1 MRRNEYTITVKNGY
15 FGNTAISAVRLDNNI
30 SIYHF
35 TLSGKD
41 VFPGCTYQVQYERP
55 DGVSAIAV
63 PETQSFGS
71 DGTLTLDWIPSGD
84 LFAVSGTGK
93 IKLYAVDADGTQ
105 MWNSHLADYHVC
117 ETLDPSDNTSIAI
130 PPDELATY
138 VAKAVESARKASDSE
153 ANAKASEA
161 RAGEYAESASAS
173 ATSASASA
181 TNASASEVNAK
192 FSETNASA
200 SASSARASAETATE
214 QATIAT
220 TKAQGALASATSAEQ
235 SAQEAEGSK
244 EAAGASADGAARTY
258 SKVQESL
265 SQMRS
270 YVESAEGTLGEMKAL
285 AYTGGVMA
293 MDVEQKTFTM
303 KIACRHGRLH
313 LYLSTVQTS

>member
-35 TLSGKD
+35 TLSGRD

-63 PETQSFGS
+63 PETQSFGV
-71 DGTLTLDWIPSGD
+71 DGTLTLDWTPSGD
-84 LFAVSGTGK
+84 MFAVSGTGK

-117 ETLDPSDNTSIAI
+117 DTLDPSDNTSIAI

-153 ANAKASEA
+153 ANAKASETLA
-161 RAGEYAESASAS
+161 SEYAESASAS

-181 TNASASEVNAK
+181 TNASASEANAK
-192 FSETNASA
+192 TSETNANA
-200 SASSARASAETATE
+200 SASSASASAETATE

-220 TKAQGALASATSAEQ
+220 TKAQEALASATLAEQ
-235 SAQEAEGSK
+235 SAQEADVAKTS
-244 EAAGASADGAARTY
+244 AS
-258 SKVQESL
+258 
-265 SQMRS
+265 
-270 YVESAEGTLGEMKAL
+270 ESANKAQEAYDKAYDLSNARCGINQDGELVIDIPEGA
-285 AYTGGVMA
+285 
-293 MDVEQKTFTM
+293 TFSFA
-303 KIACRHGRLH
+303 IEDNSNLEVVF
-313 LYLSTVQTS
+313 S

>member
-30 SIYHF
+30 SVYHF
-35 TLSGKD
+35 TLSGRD

-153 ANAKASEA
+153 ANAKTSETRAS
-161 RAGEYAESASAS
+161 EYAESASTS

-181 TNASASEVNAK
+181 TNASASEANAK
-192 FSETNASA
+192 SSETNA
-200 SASSARASAETATE
+200 
-214 QATIAT
+214 
-220 TKAQGALASATSAEQ
+220 KDSATDA
-235 SAQEAEGSK
+235 K
-244 EAAGASADGAARTY
+244 N
-258 SKVQESL
+258 SL
-265 SQMRS
+265 DR
-270 YVESAEGTLGEMKAL
+270 
-285 AYTGGVMA
+285 VMA
-293 MDVEQKTFTM
+293 GVQDAYDHFAKQ
-303 KIACRHGRLH
+303 IASKLDITDA
-313 LYLSTVQTS
+313 LTVTVDENSEELRFNLGV

>member
-1 MRRNEYTITVKNGY
+1 MKRNEYTITVKNGY

-30 SIYHF
+30 SVYHF
-35 TLSGKD
+35 ILSGKD

-63 PETQSFGS
+63 PETQSFGL

-105 MWNSHLADYHVC
+105 MWNSHLVDYHVC

-153 ANAKASEA
+153 ANAKTSETRAS
-161 RAGEYAESASAS
+161 EYAESASAS

-192 FSETNASA
+192 ASETNASA
-200 SASSARASAETATE
+200 SASSASASAETATE

-220 TKAQGALASATSAEQ
+220 TKAQEALASATSAEQ
-235 SAQEAEGSK
+235 SAQEAD
-244 EAAGASADGAARTY
+244 EAKTSAS
-258 SKVQESL
+258 
-265 SQMRS
+265 
-270 YVESAEGTLGEMKAL
+270 ESANKAQEAYDKAYDLSNARCGINQDGELVIDIPEGA
-285 AYTGGVMA
+285 
-293 MDVEQKTFTM
+293 TFSFA
-303 KIACRHGRLH
+303 IGDNSNLEVVF
-313 LYLSTVQTS
+313 S

>member
-30 SIYHF
+30 SVYHF
-35 TLSGKD
+35 TLSGRD

-71 DGTLTLDWIPSGD
+71 DGTLTLDWTPSGD
-84 LFAVSGTGK
+84 MFAVSGTGK

-117 ETLDPSDNTSIAI
+117 DTLDPSDNTSIAI

-153 ANAKASEA
+153 ANAKTSETRAS
-161 RAGEYAESASAS
+161 EYAESASAS

-181 TNASASEVNAK
+181 TNASASEANAK
-192 FSETNASA
+192 ASETNA
-200 SASSARASAETATE
+200 
-214 QATIAT
+214 
-220 TKAQGALASATSAEQ
+220 KDSATDA
-235 SAQEAEGSK
+235 K
-244 EAAGASADGAARTY
+244 
-258 SKVQESL
+258 KSL
-265 SQMRS
+265 DR
-270 YVESAEGTLGEMKAL
+270 
-285 AYTGGVMA
+285 VMA
-293 MDVEQKTFTM
+293 GVQDAYDHFAKQ
-303 KIACRHGRLH
+303 IASKLDITDA
-313 LYLSTVQTS
+313 LTVTVDENSEELRFNLGV